1 MFKILVN
8 GLSKKTLISLANS
21 FEKIKVN
28 FYALN
33 PNENLISKLT
43 LEKPNILIIDF
54 NLLDEK
60 TFNFCLKLKKNSKI
74 SVILLVSLKQ
84 LEEKSHAKKIIEFN
98 DLITKPIKLKELET
112 RLFKILQNLK
122 KPLKIIEKKHI
133 KLNLNNYELKI
144 LGKIK
149 KAAPKE
155 LELLYKLMLN
165 ENKLFTRA
173 ELLDEVWGYKFF
185 GSTRTVDIHIKR
197 LRLKLKEVSSFYAI
211 ETVWGVGYKF
221 KTL

>member
-1 MFKILVN
+1 MFKILVK
-8 GLSKKTLISLANS
+8 GLNKKTLFSLADS
-21 FEKIKVN
+21 FNKIKVN

-33 PNENLISKLT
+33 PNESLISKLT
-43 LEKPNILIIDF
+43 LEKPNILIVDF

-60 TFNFCLKLKKNSKI
+60 TFKFCLKLKKSSKI
-74 SVILLVSLKQ
+74 SIILLVSLEQ
-84 LEEKSHAKKIIEFN
+84 LEEKSHTKKIIEFN
-98 DLITKPIKLKELET
+98 DFITKPIKLKEIET
-112 RLFKILQNLK
+112 RLIKILNKNKQ
-122 KPLKIIEKKHI
+122 PLKIIEKKDI
-133 KLNLNNYELKI
+133 TLDINNYELKV

-165 ENKLFTRA
+165 ENKLFTRS
-173 ELLDEVWGYKFF
+173 ELLEEVWGYKFF

-197 LRLKLKEVSSFYAI
+197 LRLKLKEVSNSYII

>member
-8 GLSKKTLISLANS
+8 GLSKKTLISLADS
-21 FEKIKVN
+21 FKKNKVN
-28 FYALN
+28 LYALN

-43 LEKPNILIIDF
+43 LEKPNVLIIDF
-54 NLLDEK
+54 TLLDEK
-60 TFNFCLKLKKNSKI
+60 TFKFCLKLKKSFKI
-74 SVILLVSLKQ
+74 SIILLVSLKQ
-84 LEEKSHAKKIIEFN
+84 LEEKSYTKKITEFN
-98 DLITKPIKLKELET
+98 DFITKPIKLKEIET
-112 RLFKILQNLK
+112 RLIKILNKHEQ
-122 KPLKIIEKKHI
+122 PLKVIEKKDI
-133 KLNLNNYELKI
+133 TLDINNYELKI
-144 LGKIK
+144 LGKLK

-165 ENKLFTRA
+165 ENKLFTRS
-173 ELLDEVWGYKFF
+173 ELLEEVWGYKFF

-197 LRLKLKEVSSFYAI
+197 LRLKLKEVSNSYII

>member
-8 GLSKKTLISLANS
+8 GLNKKTLTSLADSLKKN
-21 FEKIKVN
+21 EVN
-28 FYALN
+28 FNELK

-43 LEKPNILIIDF
+43 LEKPNVLIIDF

-60 TFNFCLKLKKNSKI
+60 TFNFCLKLKKGSKI
-74 SVILLVSLKQ
+74 SVILLVSLEK
-84 LEEKSHAKKIIEFN
+84 LEENSHTKKIMEFN
-98 DLITKPIKLKELET
+98 DFTIKPIKLKELKT
-112 RLFKILQNLK
+112 RLIKILNKHKQ
-122 KPLKIIEKKHI
+122 PLKIIEKKHI

-173 ELLDEVWGYKFF
+173 KLLEEVWGYKFF